1 MEEKVRD
8 HQRYDAETKI
18 LTQRQAEY
26 LGKAR
31 TVESA
36 RELAKQ
42 MGVRTDTVR
51 DVMTSIAS
59 KLGKPVHEL
68 TGWKRRIRSKAS
80 GANDLYKLAKDQE
93 FRCALSG
100 LPLEPSDAALDH
112 IVPVSKGGTDDIG
125 NLQWVH
131 SVINKMKGSLDND
144 EFVAMCR
151 KVSQW
156 QS

>member
-1 MEEKVRD
+1 MDEKVRD
-8 HQRYDAETKI
+8 NKRNNAEATL
-18 LTQRQAEY
+18 LTDRQAEY
-26 LGKAR
+26 LDKAR
-31 TVESA
+31 RVANA
-36 RELAKQ
+36 RELAELL
-42 MGVRTDTVR
+42 GVRVDTVR
-51 DVMTSIAS
+51 DAMSGIAG
-59 KLGKPVHEL
+59 KLGKPVKEL
-68 TGWKRRIRSKAS
+68 TGWKRRVRNTST
-80 GANDLYKLAKDQE
+80 GPQELYKLAKDQE

-100 LPLEPSDAALDH
+100 LPLDPSDAALDH

-131 SVINKMKGSLDND
+131 FVINKMKGSLDNE

>member
-8 HQRYDAETKI
+8 NQRDYAEATI
-18 LTQRQAEY
+18 LTERQAEY
-26 LGKAR
+26 LAKAR

-36 RELAKQ
+36 KQLAKL
-42 MGVRTDTVR
+42 MGVRLDTVR
-51 DVMTSIAS
+51 DTMDVIAS
-59 KLGKPVHEL
+59 KLGKPVLEL
-68 TGWKRRIRSKAS
+68 TGWKRQVRSKAA
-80 GANDLYKLAKDQE
+80 GANELYKLAKDQE

-112 IVPVSKGGTDDIG
+112 IVPVAKGGTDEIG

-156 QS
+156 QA